1 MYSKR
6 LDKIDELSKKIDYG
20 NLKFLV
26 SSSGLETDFSEL
38 KDHVA
43 FLDSIKKREILIEEA
58 RYKQKEFDRN
68 FKKLRIG
75 SDLRNK
81 EKHWLILICFLTE
94 ETIPLNL

>member
-6 LDKIDELSKKIDYG
+6 LDKVDESSKKIDYG
-20 NLKFLV
+20 NLKFIF

-75 SDLRNK
+75 NDLKNK